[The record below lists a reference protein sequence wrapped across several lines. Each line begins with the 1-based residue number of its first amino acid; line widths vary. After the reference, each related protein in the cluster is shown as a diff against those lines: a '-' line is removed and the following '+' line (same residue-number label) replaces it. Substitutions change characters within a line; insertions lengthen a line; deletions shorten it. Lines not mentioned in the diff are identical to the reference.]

1 MPWVI
6 VWPVLVVAALGGG
19 FFLGRDLWRRGK
31 ALARAAARAAEAS
44 ARITQDADAL
54 ADEAAARHPVPPV
67 ALLRD
72 RTELRADLEA
82 ARDAR
87 DRRLDERHARLRR
100 VMARWPEHWR

>member
-6 VWPVLVVAALGGG
+6 VWPVLVVGALVGG
-19 FFLGRDLWRRGK
+19 FLLGRDLWRRGK
-31 ALARAAARAAEAS
+31 VMARAAGRAAGTA
-44 ARITQDADAL
+44 ARFTQDAERLDA
-54 ADEAAARHPVPPV
+54 EAAARHPLPPV

-72 RTELRADLEA
+72 PVELRADLEA

-87 DRRLDERHARLRR
+87 DRRIDERHARLRR